1 MSNII
6 YIYSKYS
13 KFCNQLDDII
23 TKIDNINTLC
33 IDNPIARKRIE
44 SNHNLSINKVPT
56 VIVNSEDI
64 KIYEGDIAH
73 KFLVDIYNN
82 MFPQENPNTQQQE
95 IQQEKIQVNTS
106 EVSSIQDILDEDTHT
121 NIQDTLDEDTHTNI
135 QDVLEEQER
144 VSDTSEI
151 INEQVNKKDEKEDLM
166 SKVEQLQKNR
176 ELMIASES
184 NEEQSVKS

>member
-95 IQQEKIQVNTS
+95 IQQQEIQQQEIQQEKIQVNTS
-106 EVSSIQDILDEDTHT
+106 EVSSIQDV
-121 NIQDTLDEDTHTNI
+121 LDEDTHTNI

-144 VSDTSEI
+144 VSNTSEI

-184 NEEQSVKS
+184 NEEKLAKS